1 MQIQIALPDEIA
13 DSLFKK
19 WGNLEYKIMEMI
31 VIQAYQEGTISVGK
45 VKDLLGMETRLE
57 VDAFLQ
63 EKGID
68 LAYDETDFEADQ
80 ETHQQI
86 RNHDKIKAS

>member
-13 DSLFKK
+13 DSLSEK

-31 VIQAYQEGTISVGK
+31 VVQAYQEGTISVGK
-45 VKDLLGMETRLE
+45 VRELLGMETRLE

-63 EKGID
+63 DKGID
-68 LAYDETDFEADQ
+68 LAYGETDFEADQ
-80 ETHQQI
+80 QTHKQI
-86 RNHDKIKAS
+86 QNHPKIKAS